1 MKESLPWCLSC
12 GSSLYSLPAPCRHH
26 GRCEADPY
34 WALAGL
40 RIRHRFYHS
49 FFSTQHST
57 IQKLSLKNA
66 LVRLSAVLAPKQS
79 DDHTY
84 TVGTCL
90 LLVCFSIQS
99 IFYRSKDG
107 GDFVFHKPI
116 WRLIGLLSH
125 ACFQT
130 SEADMENGNR
140 LNICLRLTFQDAWR
154 QFRFDLCMFDMF
166 FICDAHKK
174 PHPLRFPRFFGP
186 VEGTKLDE

>member
-1 MKESLPWCLSC
+1 M
-12 GSSLYSLPAPCRHH
+12 SSMTGTSGMSH
-26 GRCEADPY
+26 GHGHGQNDTY

-116 WRLIGLLSH
+116 WRLIGLLWETDWIFVWDWRSKTLEDKSGSTC
-125 ACFQT
+125 AC
-130 SEADMENGNR
+130 
-140 LNICLRLTFQDAWR
+140 LTCFLYAMHIKNLTHSD
-154 QFRFDLCMFDMF
+154 
-166 FICDAHKK
+166 
-174 PHPLRFPRFFGP
+174 FP
-186 VEGTKLDE
+186 VSLDQ

>member
-1 MKESLPWCLSC
+1 MDFVPRQRGICAGRVGFVPAEWNVCLLSTCGIAHSASL
-12 GSSLYSLPAPCRHH
+12 LP
-26 GRCEADPY
+26 
-34 WALAGL
+34 L
-40 RIRHRFYHS
+40 I
-49 FFSTQHST
+49 FSQTQHST

-116 WRLIGLLSH
+116 
-125 ACFQT
+125 
-130 SEADMENGNR
+130 
-140 LNICLRLTFQDAWR
+140 
-154 QFRFDLCMFDMF
+154 
-166 FICDAHKK
+166 
-174 PHPLRFPRFFGP
+174 
-186 VEGTKLDE
+186 

>member
-1 MKESLPWCLSC
+1 MDPTAIRRQARSIIIRVTLNTCWNANVAAQIALTLRTGVSSVILRNSLKEKKTTQVPGPGPPWGPPRQSPYSILS
-12 GSSLYSLPAPCRHH
+12 GM
-26 GRCEADPY
+26 
-34 WALAGL
+34 

-116 WRLIGLLSH
+116 
-125 ACFQT
+125 
-130 SEADMENGNR
+130 
-140 LNICLRLTFQDAWR
+140 
-154 QFRFDLCMFDMF
+154 
-166 FICDAHKK
+166 
-174 PHPLRFPRFFGP
+174 
-186 VEGTKLDE
+186 